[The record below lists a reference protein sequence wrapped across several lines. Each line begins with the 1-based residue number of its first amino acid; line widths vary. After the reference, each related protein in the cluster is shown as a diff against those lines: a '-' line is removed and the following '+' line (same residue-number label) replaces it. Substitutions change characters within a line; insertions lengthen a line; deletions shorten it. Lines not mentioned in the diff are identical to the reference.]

1 MHPKKWMLLIPYF
14 VYENT
19 QNPLNRS
26 SELFQKTAFYEN
38 KINICYNIVKTLEGS
53 VSYENI

>member
-1 MHPKKWMLLIPYF
+1 MHPKKWMLLIPYL

-26 SELFQKTAFYEN
+26 SELFQETAFYEN
-38 KINICYNIVKTLEGS
+38 HKNICYNILKTLEGS

>member
-1 MHPKKWMLLIPYF
+1 MLLIPYL

-38 KINICYNIVKTLEGS
+38 HKNICYNIVKTLEGS